1 MTNMPL
7 RLTRETYDKAQH
19 ELFEKSIRMYIKG
32 QNQVDMAKHLKK
44 FTDFQQNL
52 EETAYQEG
60 IAALQAFFAEKDMIR
75 QQRRQ
80 NLQREHEFLH
90 DWQEKGIEEWAYN
103 QQIQKEREDHTRRM
117 KRREKDAKKARE
129 IKARL
134 DSNAEAVGGLEKFE
148 QTLLGAELLKAK
160 KAVQPEELSMS
171 MKSRKPEPYSY
182 EVTSKMN
189 QDEFFNATKRLTG
202 NPKRWKIQYTKAIN
216 MVKES
221 AERKARLREQRE
233 RRRRKFLADSQL

>member
-1 MTNMPL
+1 
-7 RLTRETYDKAQH
+7 
-19 ELFEKSIRMYIKG
+19 
-32 QNQVDMAKHLKK
+32 MAKHLKK

-117 KRREKDAKKARE
+117 KKRAKNAKKASE
-129 IKARL
+129 ANARL
-134 DSNAEAVGGLEKFE
+134 KSNAEAVGGVEKFE
-148 QTLLGAELLKAK
+148 QTL
-160 KAVQPEELSMS
+160 
-171 MKSRKPEPYSY
+171 
-182 EVTSKMN
+182 
-189 QDEFFNATKRLTG
+189 
-202 NPKRWKIQYTKAIN
+202 
-216 MVKES
+216 
-221 AERKARLREQRE
+221 
-233 RRRRKFLADSQL
+233 

>member
-1 MTNMPL
+1 MLL
-7 RLTRETYDKAQH
+7 RLTRDTYDKAQH

-90 DWQEKGIEEWAYN
+90 DWQEKGIEEWVQSAN
-103 QQIQKEREDHTRRM
+103 SEGARRSYAKM
-117 KRREKDAKKARE
+117 KKREKDAKKARE

-148 QTLLGAELLKAK
+148 QTRGRRASKESGPTGGIID
-160 KAVQPEELSMS
+160 VH
-171 MKSRKPEPYSY
+171 
-182 EVTSKMN
+182 EVT
-189 QDEFFNATKRLTG
+189 QART
-202 NPKRWKIQYTKAIN
+202 IQ
-216 MVKES
+216 
-221 AERKARLREQRE
+221 LRGHV
-233 RRRRKFLADSQL
+233 